1 MAAPK
6 TKSVKKTKKKDSRFT
21 DFTGSPLPTENIK
34 ELLDGMRKDLGGEG
48 GSVML
53 ADGKDL
59 DVEIRGV
66 ISTQCATLDHAIGRK
81 GVPLGRLTILHG
93 PEGCGKTTLALH
105 LAAEV
110 QRIGG
115 IAVYLDKEYKL
126 DLDYA
131 TSIGIDRSRLF
142 LNQPNTLEDAFRYME
157 VAIGHAQKL
166 REKTG
171 KRVPVVIV
179 LDSMNAAITKAQ
191 FDGEWDDHHMAP
203 QARCYS
209 QNLPKLM
216 PIVYREDVSLVWISQ
231 IRQKMNVSFGSDE
244 EIAGGKGPRFYASL
258 IISIRRTG
266 AVKKDDEAYGN
277 RTTALVQKNQVAPP
291 FRKAEFIIKYGHGI
305 DNERSILELG
315 LKLDVVEQSGAW
327 YSFSGE
333 RLGQGLD
340 NSATFLRERPEMREM
355 VWLAVQEAM

>member
-1 MAAPK
+1 VAAPK
-6 TKSVKKTKKKDSRFT
+6 TKSTKSKKTKKDARFS
-21 DFTGSPLPTENIK
+21 DFHGSPLSTENIK
-34 ELLDGMRKDLGGEG
+34 ELLGGMRKDLGGEG
-48 GSVML
+48 VML
-53 ADGKDL
+53 ADGEDL

-93 PEGCGKTTLALH
+93 PEGCGKTTAALH
-105 LAAEV
+105 ICAEV

-115 IAVYLDKEYKL
+115 IAIFLDKEYKL
-126 DLDYA
+126 DIDYA
-131 TSIGIDRSRLF
+131 VALGIDRSRLF
-142 LNQPNTLEDAFRYME
+142 INQPNTLEEVFKYIE
-157 VAIGHAQKL
+157 VAIAHAAKL
-166 REKTG
+166 RVKTG
-171 KRVPVVIV
+171 KRVPVVVV

-191 FDGEWDDHHMAP
+191 FEGEWDDHHMAP

-216 PIVYREDVSLVWISQ
+216 PIVYKEDVALVWISQ
-231 IRQKMNVSFGSDE
+231 IRQKMNVSFGNDE
-244 EIAGGKGPRFYASL
+244 EIAGGKAPRFYASL

-266 AVKKDDEAYGN
+266 AVKKDDEAFGN
-277 RTTALVQKNQVAPP
+277 RTMALVQKNQIAPP
-291 FRKAEFIIKYGHGI
+291 FRKAEFVIKYGHGI

-315 LKLDVVEQSGAW
+315 LKLDVVEKSGAW
-327 YSFSGE
+327 YSFRDD

-340 NSATFLRERPEMREM
+340 NAANFLREHTDVREE